1 MSTTTTNLTGI
12 ELACY
17 AAGSQ
22 AKLADLLGCS
32 QQNVSMWLRRGWVP
46 VDRVVEI
53 EQATGVDRKLLI
65 NPKLVNLLTPP
76 EAF

>member
-1 MSTTTTNLTGI
+1 MSGMSDLTGI
-12 ELACY
+12 ELAVY

-32 QQNVSMWLRRGWVP
+32 QQNVSSWLRRGYAP
-46 VDRVVEI
+46 PERVVEI
-53 EQATGVDRKLLI
+53 EQATGVDRVLLV
-65 NPKLVNLLTPP
+65 NPKLRDLLTPP

>member
-1 MSTTTTNLTGI
+1 MTQLNQLTGV
-12 ELACY
+12 ELAVY

-32 QQNVSMWLRRGWVP
+32 QQNVSAWLRRGWAP
-46 VDRVVEI
+46 AERVVEI
-53 EQATGVDRKLLI
+53 EQATGVDRKLLV
-65 NPKLVNLLTPP
+65 NPRLRDLLTPP

>member
-1 MSTTTTNLTGI
+1 MTGI
-12 ELACY
+12 EQACY

-32 QQNVSMWLRRGWVP
+32 QQNISSWLRRGYAP
-46 VDRVVEI
+46 PERVVEI
-53 EQATGVDRKLLI
+53 EQATGIPRVLLVS
-65 NPKLVNLLTPP
+65 PKLRELLSPL

>member
-1 MSTTTTNLTGI
+1 MSTRLSDITGI

-46 VDRVVEI
+46 VDRVV
-53 EQATGVDRKLLI
+53 
-65 NPKLVNLLTPP
+65 
-76 EAF
+76 

>member
-1 MSTTTTNLTGI
+1 MSTRLSDITGI

-53 EQATGVDRKLLI
+53 EQATGVYRKLLI

>member
-1 MSTTTTNLTGI
+1 MSTRLSELTGI

-17 AAGSQ
+17 AAGGQ

-32 QQNVSMWLRRGWVP
+32 QQNVSMWRRRGWVP

>member
-1 MSTTTTNLTGI
+1 MTGI
-12 ELACY
+12 EQACY

-32 QQNVSMWLRRGWVP
+32 QQNVSSWLRRGWVP
-46 VDRVVEI
+46 ASRVVEI

-65 NPKLVNLLTPP
+65 NPRLSDLLTPP